1 MLTTIVDK
9 HMEYLI
15 IFFYKKMNNSYLFTA
30 KSRQCTFTSW
40 PRSLLLLATSE
51 RTNLNIP
58 LFKEDF
64 CSNIQG
70 KQGGILFGKSWKKIS
85 HQNEVETRL
94 VQVMIDAPFD
104 SRVY

>member
-1 MLTTIVDK
+1 
-9 HMEYLI
+9 MEYLI

-40 PRSLLLLATSE
+40 RRSLLLLATSE

-64 CSNIQG
+64 CSNIQ
-70 KQGGILFGKSWKKIS
+70 SWKKIS